1 MSTFPVPPGLVQVTQ
16 EQFYEALY
24 ADKRDIMPN
33 LDSDS
38 FSDWTHTFVAAM
50 GRRGATAIA
59 VETVKSGQLGAPS
72 IGVEIEVDIPSVLN
86 RIGEPEAE

>member
-38 FSDWTHTFVAAM
+38 FSDC
-50 GRRGATAIA
+50 A
-59 VETVKSGQLGAPS
+59 VNRPS
-72 IGVEIEVDIPSVLN
+72 LADVG
-86 RIGEPEAE
+86 

>member
-38 FSDWTHTFVAAM
+38 FSDWKTVSNGELW
-50 GRRGATAIA
+50 GRSFPGWKNPDGATAYFITESA
-59 VETVKSGQLGAPS
+59 LKT
-72 IGVEIEVDIPSVLN
+72 
-86 RIGEPEAE
+86 